1 MARQISTSV
10 SDFVL
15 ACSVLYITAQLFVAN
30 SKYAATGLLIQGAAA
45 SVGVARFAMRRPE
58 STPVFRA
65 HKLLSWLASTA
76 GLGLIAYQFCTLYN
90 SLLMSYVIIAFS
102 GLVTLTSQFMDANNK
117 QLFVQASSGLALLT
131 VLVLSVLNLNMYGI
145 AAALTYILTGA
156 AFGSEGVILG
166 VQKLDLLHYGLVA
179 GNIFFLFS
187 LSVV

>member
-15 ACSVLYITAQLFVAN
+15 ACSVFYVATRLFYEGCQ
-30 SKYAATGLLIQGAAA
+30 YAALGLLIQGAAA

-76 GLGLIAYQFCTLYN
+76 GLGLVAYQYCSKYD
-90 SLLMSYVIIAFS
+90 SLLMKYIIIAFS

-131 VLVLSVLNLNMYGI
+131 VLVFSLIHFNVYGI
-145 AAALTYILTGA
+145 SAALTYILTGA
-156 AFGSEGVILG
+156 IIGAEGVIFGLQR
-166 VQKLDLLHYGLVA
+166 VDLLHYGLVA
-179 GNIFFLFS
+179 GNLFFLYS
-187 LSVV
+187 LN

>member
-15 ACSVLYITAQLFVAN
+15 ACSVFYVASYLFIGN
-30 SKYAATGLLIQGAAA
+30 NRYAATGLLIQGAAA

-65 HKLLSWLASTA
+65 HKLLSWLAATA
-76 GLGLIAYQFCTLYN
+76 GMGLIAYQYCTNYGALT
-90 SLLMSYVIIAFS
+90 MSYVIISFS
-102 GLVTLTSQFMDANNK
+102 GLVTISSQFMDAKNK

-131 VLVLSVLNLNMYGI
+131 VLILSLLQMNIYGI
-145 AAALTYILTGA
+145 SAALTYILSGA
-156 AFGSEGVILG
+156 IFGSEGVMLG
-166 VQKLDLLHYGLVA
+166 FQRVDLLHYGLVA

-187 LSVV
+187 LS